1 MPPPAASRP
10 WPRPLALRAAVPGRA
25 RPAPPSVS
33 CRIIAVSYEA
43 RAFGVSRGMWATEAR
58 ALCPELA
65 LARVPQ
71 ARGKADL
78 TR

>member
-1 MPPPAASRP
+1 MAAPAGA
-10 WPRPLALRAAVPGRA
+10 PRTHPRGAVPA
-25 RPAPPSVS
+25 LHTHPPLPPVSVCF

>member
-1 MPPPAASRP
+1 MR
-10 WPRPLALRAAVPGRA
+10 RPLGSSLPSSPLPTLTAAVRF
-25 RPAPPSVS
+25 
-33 CRIIAVSYEA
+33 RIIAVSYEA

-58 ALCPELA
+58 ALCPELL
-65 LARVPQ
+65 LARVPE

>member
-1 MPPPAASRP
+1 MPQPLGSRLPSPPL
-10 WPRPLALRAAVPGRA
+10 PLPAGLAPTAAVR
-25 RPAPPSVS
+25 

-58 ALCPELA
+58 ALCPELL
-65 LARVPQ
+65 LARVPE